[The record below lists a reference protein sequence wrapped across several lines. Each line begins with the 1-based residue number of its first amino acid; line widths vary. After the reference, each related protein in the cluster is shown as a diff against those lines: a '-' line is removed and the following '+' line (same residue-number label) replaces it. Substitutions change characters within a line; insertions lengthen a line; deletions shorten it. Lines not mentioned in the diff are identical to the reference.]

1 MKVALNP
8 SFEIDIQLSS
18 VSHINSVD
26 FENLQFGKVFTDHMF
41 VADYAGGKWQNC
53 MIRPISSLHLHP
65 ATSALHYGQ
74 AIFEGMKAF
83 KNQEG
88 KAGVFRPDMNWN
100 RINESC
106 VRMAIPEIPEEL
118 FMNAIFNL
126 VDIEQNWIPDT
137 DDGSMY
143 IRPFIFATDDFV
155 GIKPSD
161 TFKFVIF
168 CCPVSKYYQKPV
180 RVYMQ
185 EEYVRAFPG
194 GTGAVKAAGNY
205 AATMMPLKVIREKG
219 YDQMLWIDG
228 VTHNRLQEI
237 GTMNVFIQID
247 DTIITI
253 PTDEGTILKGVTRDS
268 CITLLKEAGYKVEIR
283 DVTIEELLNAQR
295 AGRLLDAFGTGTA
308 ATIAPIGVIGYK
320 DVAYEL
326 PPVEGRK
333 TSNWLKQEMWEIRK
347 GIAKDRYG
355 WMWDVETYIKNYSN
369 KIGVEE

>member
-1 MKVALNP
+1 MKVAVNP
-8 SFEIDIQLSS
+8 SYEIDIHVSP

-26 FENLQFGKVFTDHMF
+26 FEHLQFGKVFTDHMF
-41 VADYAGGKWQNC
+41 EADYIDGKWQHC
-53 MIRPISSLHLHP
+53 AIKPLAKLQLHP

-83 KNQEG
+83 KDNDG
-88 KAGVFRPDMNWN
+88 KVSIFRPDANFN
-100 RINESC
+100 RLNESC
-106 VRMAIPEIPEEL
+106 RRMAIPELPEEL
-118 FMNAIFNL
+118 FMNALFNL
-126 VDIEQNWIPDT
+126 VRIEQNWIPDT
-137 DDGSMY
+137 EDGSLY

-168 CCPVSKYYQKPV
+168 CCPVTKYYQKPV

-194 GTGAVKAAGNY
+194 GTGGVKAAGNY
-205 AATMMPLKVIREKG
+205 AATMMPLQAIREKG

-228 VTHNRLQEI
+228 ITHNRLQEI
-237 GTMNVFIQID
+237 GTMNIFIQID

-253 PTDEGTILKGVTRDS
+253 PTDEGTILKGITRDS
-268 CITLLKEAGYKVEIR
+268 CIELLQANGYKVEIR
-283 DVTIEELLNAQR
+283 DVTIQELLDAQKT
-295 AGRLLDAFGTGTA
+295 GRLVDAFGTGTA

-326 PPVEGRK
+326 PLLENRK
-333 TSNWLKQEMWEIRK
+333 VSNWLKHEMWGIRK
-347 GIAKDRYG
+347 GVIEDKFG
-355 WMWDVETYIKNYSN
+355 WMWPV
-369 KIGVEE
+369 

>member
-1 MKVALNP
+1 MKVAVNP
-8 SFEIDIQLSS
+8 SYEIDIQLSA
-18 VSHINSVD
+18 VSHIDTVD

-41 VADYAGGKWQNC
+41 VADFKDGVWKNC
-53 MIRPISSLHLHP
+53 SIEPIGNLNLHP

-88 KAGVFRPDMNWN
+88 KAGIFRPDMNYK
-100 RINESC
+100 RLNESC
-106 VRMAIPEIPEEL
+106 ARMAMPEIPEEL
-118 FMNAIFNL
+118 FMKALFNL
-126 VDIEQNWIPDT
+126 VEIENNWIPNT

-143 IRPFIFATDDFV
+143 IRPFMFATDDFV

-194 GTGAVKAAGNY
+194 GTGGVKAAGNY
-205 AATMMPLKVIREKG
+205 AATMLPLRQIREKG

-268 CITLLKEAGYKVEIR
+268 CITLLEAAGHKVEIR

-295 AGRLLDAFGTGTA
+295 SARLLDAFGTGTA
-308 ATIAPIGVIGYK
+308 ATVAPIGVIGYK
-320 DVAYEL
+320 DIAYEL
-326 PPVEGRK
+326 PPVESRVI
-333 TSNWLKQEMWEIRK
+333 SNWLKHEMWAIRK
-347 GIAKDRYG
+347 GLLEDKFG
-355 WMWDVETYIKNYSN
+355 WMWDVETYNKKNNN
-369 KIGVEE
+369 KVEVE

>member
-1 MKVALNP
+1 MKVAVNP
-8 SFEIDIQLSS
+8 AYEIDIHLSP
-18 VSHINSVD
+18 VSTIDSVD

-41 VADYAGGKWQNC
+41 EADYLDGKWTNC
-53 MIRPISSLHLHP
+53 AIKPLTKLQLHP

-88 KAGVFRPDMNWN
+88 KATLFRPDANLS
-100 RINESC
+100 RLNESC
-106 VRMAIPEIPEEL
+106 RRMAIPEVPEEL
-118 FMNAIFNL
+118 FMNALFNL
-126 VDIEQNWIPDT
+126 VRIEQDCIPNT

-143 IRPFIFATDDFV
+143 IRPYIFATDDFV

-161 TFKFVIF
+161 TFKLVIF
-168 CCPVSKYYQKPV
+168 CCPVARYYQKPV

-205 AATMMPLKVIREKG
+205 AATMMPLQQIREKG

-237 GTMNVFIQID
+237 GTMNVFVQID

-253 PTDEGTILKGVTRDS
+253 PTDEGTILKGITRDS
-268 CITLLKEAGYKVEIR
+268 CIELLKAEGFKVEIR
-283 DVTIEELLNAQR
+283 DVTIQELLDAHKT
-295 AGRLLDAFGTGTA
+295 GRLHDAFGTGTA

-320 DVAYEL
+320 DIAYEL

-333 TSNWLKQEMWEIRK
+333 ASNWLKQEMWSIRK
-347 GIAKDRYG
+347 GISADRFG
-355 WMWDVETYIKNYSN
+355 WMWAV
-369 KIGVEE
+369 

>member
-1 MKVALNP
+1 MKVTLNP
-8 SFEIDIQLSS
+8 SAEIDIQIAP
-18 VSHINSVD
+18 VSHIHDVD
-26 FENLQFGKVFTDHMF
+26 FENLVFGKVFTDHMF
-41 VADYAGGKWQNC
+41 EADYIDGKWQNAC
-53 MIRPISSLHLHP
+53 IRPLAKIELHP

-88 KAGVFRPDMNWN
+88 KAQIFRPEMNWK
-100 RINESC
+100 RLNESC
-106 VRMAIPEIPEEL
+106 VRMAIPEVPEKL
-118 FMNAIFNL
+118 FMDALFNL
-126 VDIEQNWIPDT
+126 VRIEQDWIPNT
-137 DDGSMY
+137 DDGSLY
-143 IRPFIFATDDFV
+143 IRPFIFATDDYV

-161 TFKFVIF
+161 TFKFIIF

-205 AATMMPLKVIREKG
+205 AATMLPLKAIREKG

-237 GTMNVFIQID
+237 GTMNVFVQID
-247 DTIITI
+247 DTVITI
-253 PTDEGTILKGVTRDS
+253 PTEEGTILKGVTRDS
-268 CITLLKEAGYKVEIR
+268 CIDLLKEAGYKVEIR
-283 DVTIEELLNAQR
+283 DVTIQELLDAHKT
-295 AGRLLDAFGTGTA
+295 GRLHDAFGTGTA

-326 PPVEGRK
+326 PPVEGR
-333 TSNWLKQEMWEIRK
+333 TVSNWLKHEMWAIRK
-347 GIAKDRYG
+347 GVVADRMH
-355 WMWDVETYIKNYSN
+355 WMKAV
-369 KIGVEE
+369 